1 MKPVYKNLI
10 NVLISL
16 AIVIVFAFTVQVSY
30 KESYNEVFAFLAY
43 LVVFIP
49 MFFSTNWKW
58 GIISSVSS
66 IILLIFFWYF
76 FWFLQDAVN
85 NDFSFENPMEFRPF
99 WYEALKG
106 FTTALII
113 RLLYR
118 LTLFYIKKIKAS

>member
-49 MFFSTNWKW
+49 LIFSTNWKW

-66 IILLIFFWYF
+66 IIFLLLFWYF
-76 FWFLQDAVN
+76 FWFIQDAVN
-85 NDFSFENPMEFRPF
+85 NDFSFENSMGFQTF
-99 WYEALKG
+99 WFEALKG
-106 FTTALII
+106 FVTALII
-113 RLLYR
+113 RILYR
-118 LTLFYIKKIKAS
+118 LTLFYIKKIYK